1 MVRVRISDIAV
12 NSGDEVKLPDK
23 GVVCIVGGNNVGK
36 SQLLREIEQS
46 CVDSSKMVRRV
57 TSRVGISKP
66 TMTAEE
72 ATDFLEKNAER
83 VVQGQS
89 REPQFAPIGEGSS
102 IAKEN
107 FTIFFN
113 RPAGMLDASQFFVRR
128 YQAGNLG
135 TIAGQPLANRQGN
148 TTASFGGI
156 LAPVYNDAALEHE
169 ISDVSESAFGQPLTF
184 DRLAFDLRFRVGR
197 PGCKA
202 PRLDELSQE
211 YVDAVTALPTLDE
224 QGDGVRSFLGLVVS
238 LLLGKQQ
245 IMLFDEPEAFLHPPQ
260 ATALGRWVGRKSSE
274 LDKQVFL
281 ATHDRNIL
289 LGLLESESEVTLL
302 RLTREGNGNHLYQ
315 LDQEQAKATWTNPV
329 LRYSNVLQGLFHRQA
344 VICEADADC
353 RFYNAVFDNVVEK
366 SGRHA
371 CADETL
377 FIPAGGK
384 DGVKPLAAALSS
396 LHVAVFVI
404 LDFDSLSNK
413 RNLREIVKAT
423 GNEWTESVDSCY
435 GTFTDWAN
443 GLAGGTDGQSIWG
456 RLKEC
461 GLAVVARGDPHQAAE
476 RLISELKAAGILIV
490 PVGEMECLQKDVTD
504 KKGDAWVRLMLET
517 SEYRNNQEA
526 ERLIEP
532 IMSGLDATIG

>member
-1 MVRVRISDIAV
+1 
-12 NSGDEVKLPDK
+12 
-23 GVVCIVGGNNVGK
+23 
-36 SQLLREIEQS
+36 
-46 CVDSSKMVRRV
+46 
-57 TSRVGISKP
+57 
-66 TMTAEE
+66 MTAEE
-72 ATDFLEKNAER
+72 ASDFLERNAEQAS
-83 VVQGQS
+83 QGQS
-89 REPQFAPIGEGSS
+89 REPQFAPIGGGQPISRG
-102 IAKEN
+102 N
-107 FTIFFN
+107 FTDCLN
-113 RPAGMLDASQFFVRR
+113 YPTGMLSASQFFVKR

-135 TIAGQPLANRQGN
+135 AIVGQPLANRQGN

-169 ISDVSESAFGQPLTF
+169 ISDVSEAAFGQPLTF

-197 PGCKA
+197 PDCKA
-202 PRLDELSQE
+202 PRLDEFSQE

-260 ATALGRWVGRKSSE
+260 ATALGRWVGKKSSE

-289 LGLLESESEVTLL
+289 LGLLESKSEVTLL
-302 RLTREGNGNHLYQ
+302 RLTREGNSNHLYQ

-353 RFYNAVFDNVVEK
+353 RFYNAVFDNVVER

-384 DGVKPLAAALSS
+384 SGVKPLAMALSS
-396 LHVAVFVI
+396 LHVKVFVI
-404 LDFDSLSNK
+404 LDFDSLDGK
-413 RNLREIVKAT
+413 QNLKGIVEAT
-423 GNEWTESVDSCY
+423 GNEWTESMESCY
-435 GTFTDWAN
+435 GTFTNWTN
-443 GLAGGTDGQSIWG
+443 GQASGTDGQPIKD

-461 GLAVVARGDPHQAAE
+461 GLNAVARGGPYQAAE
-476 RLISELKAAGILIV
+476 QLISKLKTAGILIV
-490 PVGEMECLQKDVTD
+490 PVGEMECLQKGITD

-517 SEYRNNQEA
+517 GEYQSNQDA
-526 ERLIEP
+526 EELIEP
-532 IMSGLDATIG
+532 IAAGLDATIHPAR